1 MMIRRRSMA
10 AETPVVAQSQA
21 AVIAPTTRQDD
32 GGEGFTARNSTDFFG
47 NDDLSDFVPDNELRL
62 SDEIY
67 AQYEETLG
75 ERVARESKPT
85 IDALAKLEN
94 TLSGL

>member
-1 MMIRRRSMA
+1 MA
-10 AETPVVAQSQA
+10 AETPVVAQRQA
-21 AVIAPTTRQDD
+21 ETIASTAMLDD
-32 GGEGFTARNSTDFFG
+32 GGAGFTARNSTDFFG
-47 NDDLSDFVPDNELRL
+47 NSDLSDFLPDNELRL

-75 ERVARESKPT
+75 ERVARENRPA
-85 IDALAKLEN
+85 IDALAKLED